1 MKANE
6 DNFISLIKKRREEG
20 IRYVME
26 EYGGLLQSIVK
37 KGSSVCRTGLKNV

>member
-37 KGSSVCRTGLKNV
+37 KAVRHAR

>member
-37 KGSSVCRTGLKNV
+37 KRLFGMPDRIEE